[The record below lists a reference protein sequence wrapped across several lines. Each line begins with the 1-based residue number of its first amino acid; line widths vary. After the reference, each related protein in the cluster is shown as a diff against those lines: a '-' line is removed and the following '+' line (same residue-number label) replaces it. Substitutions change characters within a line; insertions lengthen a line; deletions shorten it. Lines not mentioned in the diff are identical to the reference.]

1 MNKQL
6 LANFLSRAEIASPPM
21 AGRDRPNPAEALAVA
36 VLVSLLVLVS
46 SACGSSAHANSARP
60 PAPPGDLYQP
70 PSPLPARRPGTLI
83 WAEKVA
89 LPLNPPATIW
99 RILYHSRTVYG
110 RDVAVSGFAIVPTVA
125 APRGGRPVY
134 AWAHGSMGQAD
145 ECAPSHDVRNNLPP
159 YGGQLAG
166 HGAALVA
173 TDYDGLGTPGEPTP
187 YVGVAEAH
195 AILDSVRATKQLPG
209 VGSLG
214 PVVIAG
220 HSQGG
225 GAALWAAQLA
235 RSYAPGV
242 DVRGVAALAP
252 AAQFTTIVQ
261 ALGKPPFDQVLGE
274 ALWALDGLR
283 TAYGRRLPL
292 DRLLTPQA
300 RADLPRVAHECAAQT
315 IARWRGRPERAMFA
329 RDPLSVP
336 ALSRILA
343 ENSPGAT
350 DPHVPIFLAQGSRDE
365 QIPLSVSAELEAR
378 YCRLGA
384 TVTRRVYAGVDHEG
398 VIDAAQAA
406 VLAWISARVQ
416 GRPASSSCTGSS

>member
-1 MNKQL
+1 
-6 LANFLSRAEIASPPM
+6 
-21 AGRDRPNPAEALAVA
+21 
-36 VLVSLLVLVS
+36 
-46 SACGSSAHANSARP
+46 
-60 PAPPGDLYQP
+60 
-70 PSPLPARRPGTLI
+70 
-83 WAEKVA
+83 
-89 LPLNPPATIW
+89 
-99 RILYHSRTVYG
+99 
-110 RDVAVSGFAIVPTVA
+110 
-125 APRGGRPVY
+125 
-134 AWAHGSMGQAD
+134 MGQAD

-173 TDYDGLGTPGEPTP
+173 TDYEGLGTPGEPTP

-214 PVVIAG
+214 PIVIAG

-235 RSYAPGV
+235 RSYAPSL
-242 DVRGVAALAP
+242 DVRGVVALAP

-261 ALGKPPFDQVLGE
+261 ALNKAPFDQVLGE
-274 ALWALDGLR
+274 ALWAVDGLR
-283 TAYGRRLPL
+283 AAYGRQLPL
-292 DRLLTPQA
+292 DRLLTPEA

-315 IARWRGRPERAMFA
+315 IARWRGRPERTMFA

-336 ALSRILA
+336 ALVRILD

-350 DPHVPIFLAQGSRDE
+350 DPHVPILLVQGSRDE
-365 QIPLSVSAELEAR
+365 QIPLGVSAELAAR

-384 TVTRRVYAGVDHEG
+384 TVARRVYAGADHEG
-398 VIDAAQAA
+398 VINAAQAA
-406 VLAWISARVQ
+406 VLAWINARVQ
-416 GRPASSSCTGSS
+416 GRPAPSSCAGNS